1 MKGREGEPTVCDEAG
16 FTLVE
21 LLVAM
26 VLMVIVAGVAFSG
39 LNSVV
44 TTSRR
49 VEDRGFAVTDAR
61 QAVELI
67 IRDARAANP
76 IDLVTPVA
84 LYDTRITFSVYC
96 ADDGVGSCSADN
108 LEQITYQVTGSALT
122 RTSGGVPTL
131 RLGPDPAAGGLP
143 VAMRRGAVLN
153 TAAEPVFTYFDAAGD
168 ELETQGLGAVPA
180 TTVQNCARSVAF
192 RLLVRAASG
201 EENAVVDLGT
211 TVDLRN
217 YNEVSQCVP

>member
-1 MKGREGEPTVCDEAG
+1 VKGRASEPTVRDEGG

-76 IDLVTPVA
+76 IDLVAPVA
-84 LYDTRITFSVYC
+84 LYDTKITFSVYC
-96 ADDGVGSCSADN
+96 ADEGVDACSAEN
-108 LEQITYQVTGSALT
+108 LEQITYQVTGNALT
-122 RTSGGVPTL
+122 RSSGGVPTL
-131 RLGPDPAAGGLP
+131 RLGPDAAAGGLP
-143 VAMRRGAVLN
+143 VTMRQGAILN
-153 TAAEPVFTYFDAAGD
+153 TATEPVFTYFDAAGD
-168 ELETQGLGAVPA
+168 ALQTQGAGAVPS
-180 TTVQNCARSVAF
+180 TTIQNCARSVAF
-192 RLLVRAASG
+192 HLLVRSSSG